1 MSQDIGITWDFDPK
15 GREPFQLVMRIVG
28 YTERDSDK
36 EVLQL
41 LIDNEKVGGF
51 WCHNCEYLKKDT
63 TSSTGWRCGKYGI
76 PDKPW
81 GCCAGYERQ
90 EK

>member
-1 MSQDIGITWDFDPK
+1 LSADIGITWDFDPK

-41 LIDNEKVGGF
+41 LIDKKKVGGF
-51 WCHNCEYLKKDT
+51 WCHNCEYFQPEAQT
-63 TSSTGWRCGKYGI
+63 VTGAQCSKYGF
-76 PDKPW
+76 PDRAQ
-81 GCCAGYERQ
+81 GCCAGHERKN
-90 EK
+90 E